1 MLNTLLALIDEPSD
15 KEKFEKIYRTHRSR
29 MYNKAFG
36 ILKDMD
42 LAEEAVQESL
52 LKIAKNI
59 KSIKSYND
67 NSSISFIML
76 VTRNT
81 AIDKARV
88 ELKVRPDSIDD
99 EENYVE
105 YPDTKAIDVEKA
117 VTERGLDKIYNA
129 INNLSPA
136 YREAIILKIIHGYS
150 NNEIAKLL
158 GLNLKT
164 VEMRIYRGRAIL
176 KSKLM
181 EEEMYD
187 VK

>member
-1 MLNTLLALIDEPSD
+1 
-15 KEKFEKIYRTHRSR
+15 
-29 MYNKAFG
+29 
-36 ILKDMD
+36 
-42 LAEEAVQESL
+42 
-52 LKIAKNI
+52 
-59 KSIKSYND
+59 
-67 NSSISFIML
+67 ML

-117 VTERGLDKIYNA
+117 VTEQGLDKIYNA

-136 YREAIILKIIHGYS
+136 YCEAIILKIIHGYS

-187 VK
+187 IK

>member
-1 MLNTLLALIDEPSD
+1 MALIDEPSD
-15 KEKFEKIYRTHRSR
+15 KEKFEKIYLTHRSK
-29 MYNKAFG
+29 MYNKAYE
-36 ILKDMD
+36 ILKNSS

-59 KSIKSYND
+59 KAIKSYND
-67 NSSISFIML
+67 NSAISFIMV

-88 ELKVRPDSIDD
+88 ELKVYPDSIND
-99 EENYVE
+99 ENNYVD
-105 YPDTKAIDVEKA
+105 YIDTKAVDIEKA
-117 VTERGLDKIYNA
+117 VTEQGLDKIYTA

-136 YREAIILKIIHGYS
+136 YREAIILKIIHGYN

-158 GLNLKT
+158 KLNLKT
-164 VEMRIYRGRAIL
+164 VEMRVYRGRAIL

-181 EEEMYD
+181 EEELYD
-187 VK
+187 IK

>member
-1 MLNTLLALIDEPSD
+1 MLTTLMALIDEPSD
-15 KEKFEKIYRTHRSR
+15 KEKFEKIYWNCRSK
-29 MYNKAFG
+29 MYYQAYNVLKNKS
-36 ILKDMD
+36 

-52 LKIAKNI
+52 IKIAKNI
-59 KSIKSYND
+59 KSVKYPVD
-67 NSSISFIML
+67 NSTISFIMT
-76 VTRNT
+76 VTKHT

-88 ELKVRPDSIDD
+88 ELKVCPDSIDD
-99 EENYVE
+99 EDNFVD
-105 YPDTKAIDVEKA
+105 YPDKKTIDIEKA
-117 VTERGLDKIYNA
+117 VTEQGLEKIYTA

-150 NNEIAKLL
+150 NGEIAKLL
-158 GLNLKT
+158 KLNPKT

-181 EEEMYD
+181 EEEVYD